1 MNYAP
6 SMYVLCEIQL
16 NDGLM
21 QPLKFPS
28 AKKDLQI
35 VIYMQDTW
43 SIIFMMIHLKL
54 AVWSLVN
61 DNDGWSWSHQWH
73 DNYQRLKP
81 LSIIFMN

>member
-35 VIYMQDTW
+35 VIYMQDT
-43 SIIFMMIHLKL
+43 
-54 AVWSLVN
+54 
-61 DNDGWSWSHQWH
+61 
-73 DNYQRLKP
+73 
-81 LSIIFMN
+81 